1 MWVVEDAAGHH
12 PLRGGVEKEEALFGA
27 LVGVHSSGSGD
38 LLNDVLDLVHDVAGQ
53 GWDQVVIV
61 VIRGDDAVTAK
72 KSLYMLEINF
82 RMVLVEGRKADVAM
96 ARRWRRR

>member
-1 MWVVEDAAGHH
+1 M
-12 PLRGGVEKEEALFGA
+12 
-27 LVGVHSSGSGD
+27 
-38 LLNDVLDLVHDVAGQ
+38 
-53 GWDQVVIV
+53 

-82 RMVLVEGRKADVAM
+82 RLVLVEGRKADVAM